1 MSLILHNICYLSI
14 MSKLILV
21 RHGQSVWNA
30 ENRFTG
36 WVDVD
41 LSQKGV
47 LEAKKSGKLIKDLNI
62 NIDVSYTSFLKRAIK
77 TLTTI
82 LQENGLKLK
91 FNTSWEI
98 NERHYG
104 ALTGLNKDET
114 KKKIGEEQFKKY
126 RRSWNLPPPALPE
139 NDKNHFSFS
148 PLNSSIPSGMIPRTE
163 SLKNTYERV
172 VSYYKKEIQKNI
184 KENKNVLI
192 SAHGNSLRALCK
204 YLFKISDEKIVE
216 LEVPTGNPLVIEF
229 DNNLNIQNYYYLDK
243 TRAKN
248 IIFNQ

>member
-1 MSLILHNICYLSI
+1 

-41 LSQKGV
+41 LSEKGV
-47 LEAKKSGKLIKDLNI
+47 LEAQKSGQLIKNLNI
-62 NIDVSYTSFLKRAIK
+62 NINVSYTSFLKRAIK

-82 LQENGLKLK
+82 LQENGMELK

-104 ALTGLNKDET
+104 SLTGLNKEET
-114 KKKIGEEQFKKY
+114 KNKIGEEQYQKY
-126 RRSWNLPPPALPE
+126 RRSWDIPPPPMAE
-139 NDKNHFSFS
+139 KDKNQSLFS
-148 PLNSSIPSGMIPRTE
+148 PLNANIPVGMIPFTE
-163 SLKNTYERV
+163 SLKDTYVRV
-172 VSYYKKEIQKNI
+172 VSYYKREIKKNI
-184 KENKNVLI
+184 EENKNVLI

-204 YLFKISDEKIVE
+204 YLFKISDQKINE
-216 LEVPTGNPLVIEF
+216 LEIPTGNPLIIDF
-229 DNNLNIQNYYYLDK
+229 DNNLQINNYYYLDK
-243 TRAKN
+243 SRAKT
-248 IIFNQ
+248 IIPNQ

>member
-1 MSLILHNICYLSI
+1 MG
-14 MSKLILV
+14 KLILT
-21 RHGQSVWNA
+21 RHGQSIWNA

-41 LSQKGV
+41 LSEKGIK
-47 LEAKKSGKLIKDLNI
+47 EAEKSGELLKKLNI
-62 NIDVSYTSFLKRAIK
+62 KIDISYTSLLKRAIK

-82 LQENGLKLK
+82 LQKNKLDLK
-91 FNTSWEI
+91 FNTAWQL

-104 ALTGLNKDET
+104 SLTGLNKDET

-126 RRSWNLPPPALPE
+126 RRSWDIPPPPLPE
-139 NDKNHFSFS
+139 DSKHLSHFS
-148 PLNSSIPSGMIPRTE
+148 PLNGSIPIGMIPFTE

-172 VSYYKKEIQKNI
+172 IPFYENEIKKSLSEGKNI
-184 KENKNVLI
+184 LI

-204 YLFKISDEKIVE
+204 FLFKIPDEKINE
-216 LEVPTGNPLVIEF
+216 LEIPTGNPLVIEF
-229 DNNLNIQNYYYLDK
+229 EKNLNIKKYFYLDEE
-243 TRAKN
+243 RAKK

>member
-1 MSLILHNICYLSI
+1 MT
-14 MSKLILV
+14 KLILT

-41 LSQKGV
+41 LSDKGV
-47 LEAKKSGKLIKDLNI
+47 QEAEKSGQLIRELKI
-62 NIDVSYTSFLKRAIK
+62 KIDVFYTSYLKRAIK

-82 LQENGLKLK
+82 LKINNLELK
-91 FNTSWEI
+91 FNTAWQL

-104 ALTGLNKDET
+104 SLTGLNKEET

-126 RRSWNLPPPALPE
+126 RRSWDIAPPPMNAESEYQSL
-139 NDKNHFSFS
+139 FS
-148 PLNSSIPSGMIPRTE
+148 PLNSSIPVGMTPFTE
-163 SLKNTYERV
+163 SLKDTYDRV
-172 VSYYKKEIQKNI
+172 VPFYENEIKKNLAA
-184 KENKNVLI
+184 NKNVIL

-204 YLFKISDEKIVE
+204 YLLNISDLKINE
-216 LEVPTGNPLVIEF
+216 LEIPTGNPLIIDF
-229 DNNLNIQNYYYLDK
+229 DDQMKINKYYYLDK

-248 IIFNQ
+248 IFFNQ

>member
-1 MSLILHNICYLSI
+1 MT
-14 MSKLILV
+14 KLILT

-41 LSQKGV
+41 LSNKGV
-47 LEAKKSGKLIKDLNI
+47 QEAEKSGQLIKELKI
-62 NIDVSYTSFLKRAIK
+62 KIDISYTSYLKRAIK

-82 LQENGLKLK
+82 LKINNLELK
-91 FNTSWEI
+91 FNTAWQL

-104 ALTGLNKDET
+104 SLTGLNKEET

-126 RRSWNLPPPALPE
+126 RRSWDIAPPPMNVESEYQAL
-139 NDKNHFSFS
+139 FS
-148 PLNSSIPSGMIPRTE
+148 PLNSSIPVGMTPFTE
-163 SLKNTYERV
+163 SLKDTYDRV
-172 VSYYKKEIQKNI
+172 VPFYENEIKKNLSAKKNI
-184 KENKNVLI
+184 LL

-204 YLFKISDEKIVE
+204 YLLNISNIEINE
-216 LEVPTGNPLVIEF
+216 LEIPTGNPLIIDF
-229 DNNLNIQNYYYLDK
+229 DDQMEINKYYYLDK
-243 TRAKN
+243 ARAKN